1 MSTERTAKKAA
12 RQSVRRHAANKS
24 VLTSLKTYVKKA
36 EALIAGGKLAEAEPA
51 VFRAAEALDRASQKR
66 VIHKNNAARRKS
78 RLMHKYQS
86 AKVAASA
93 N

>member
-51 VFRAAEALDRASQKR
+51 VFRAA
-66 VIHKNNAARRKS
+66 
-78 RLMHKYQS
+78 
-86 AKVAASA
+86 
-93 N
+93 